1 MFDFLKKSFPEL
13 KKESPY
19 YIQATAGIITKPH
32 DEHEPLDGQDVFL
45 EDFFIGQINR
55 MPSGFDPLD
64 SCYYRGFYLQP
75 VNNVKKIAVDEIY
88 KKIQKAIEDEA
99 NAVYSRIDLCMV
111 DKSIVDEIADKMNKI
126 QTVRDKSDKI
136 HQIVVDKN
144 EVAMQFFNELTDLI
158 FINFQQLLKEMK
170 KKDIFPNIY
179 LYFNDLNKC
188 GMEIRTEEEG
198 YPEKHVVTRIYFNDC
213 SNRTMYATNRH
224 WPERDIGKCAFSE
237 NFEMYPAIEDL
248 RKHYRGDNVVLSND
262 DLKKAII
269 NDIATHIIKCL
280 NNKIDSYNYGISYS
294 QQNYNIQK
302 EN

>member
-13 KKESPY
+13 RKESPY
-19 YIQATAGIITKPH
+19 YIQAMAGIITKPH
-32 DEHEPLDGQDVFL
+32 DVHEPLDGQDVFL

-88 KKIQKAIEDEA
+88 NKIQKAIEDEA

-126 QTVRDKSDKI
+126 QSSRDKSDKI

-144 EVAMQFFNELTDLI
+144 EVAMQFFYELTDLI
-158 FINFQQLLKEMK
+158 FVNFQQLFKEMK

-179 LYFNDLNKC
+179 LYLNDQHKC
-188 GMEIRTEEEG
+188 TIEIRTEEEG
-198 YPEKHVVTRIYFNDC
+198 YPEKQEVTRIYFNDC
-213 SNRTMYATNRH
+213 SNRTMYATNRK

-248 RKHYRGDNVVLSND
+248 RKHYQGDNITISND

-269 NDIATHIIKCL
+269 NDIATQIIKSL
-280 NNKIDSYNYGISYS
+280 NNKIDSYNHSISS
-294 QQNYNIQK
+294 SEQNYNIQK